1 MKASTYRKRIIANM
15 KSVGTYRSEFD
26 KAIGEMANICEDM
39 DAARE
44 RFREE
49 GSEIIIS
56 YTNKN
61 GSTNFVKN
69 PLYLAIEGMQASILQ
84 YSRELGLTPAGLK
97 KLSGENMKNGKEG
110 ASPFAKLLE
119 SMGSG

>member
-1 MKASTYRKRIIANM
+1 M
-15 KSVGTYRSEFD
+15 
-26 KAIGEMANICEDM
+26 
-39 DAARE
+39 
-44 RFREE
+44 
-49 GSEIIIS
+49 
-56 YTNKN
+56 
-61 GSTNFVKN
+61 KN